1 MYEAN
6 QFNDRLQFLNNYFE
20 HGQQEHREREGLLKV
35 YREWGAEEEG
45 PANTERGDRSED

>member
-6 QFNDRLQFLNNYFE
+6 QFNDRLQFLNNYYE
-20 HGQQEHREREGLLKV
+20 RDMQEHREREELLEA

-45 PANTERGDRSED
+45 LANPERGDGSEE